1 MFRLWWMSNNALKE
15 RADYLE
21 KIALLKWDIW
31 FYYTGIQLVVTFAL
45 LGLILLAFIAYAFTS
60 QTTFVD
66 PFSSS
71 KIAFFVLNSIFII
84 TLVILNCNF
93 IFEGAKNE
101 NRKKR
106 MATLLGISVLTLLFS
121 IIMFCTMN
129 GSMHEN
135 INLLHESNPEM
146 YKETILSTLIPNT
159 SDLNYFIPF
168 WILSVAF
175 ILIIGFIVYLDS
187 IWLYRLDKKDTVM
200 ESTDILFDDEKNV
213 KY

>member
-1 MFRLWWMSNNALKE
+1 
-15 RADYLE
+15 
-21 KIALLKWDIW
+21 
-31 FYYTGIQLVVTFAL
+31 
-45 LGLILLAFIAYAFTS
+45 
-60 QTTFVD
+60 
-66 PFSSS
+66 
-71 KIAFFVLNSIFII
+71 
-84 TLVILNCNF
+84 
-93 IFEGAKNE
+93 
-101 NRKKR
+101 
-106 MATLLGISVLTLLFS
+106 
-121 IIMFCTMN
+121 MN

>member
-21 KIALLKWDIW
+21 KISLLKWDIW
-31 FYYTGIQLVVTFAL
+31 FYYTGIQLIITFTI
-45 LGLILLAFIAYAFTS
+45 LGLILLAFLAYAFTS
-60 QTTFVD
+60 HATVID

-71 KIAFFVLNSIFII
+71 KMAFFVLNTIFII
-84 TLVILNCNF
+84 TLIILNCNF

-106 MATLLGISVLTLLFS
+106 IAALLGISAITLIFS
-121 IIMFCTMN
+121 TLMFFAINT
-129 GSMHEN
+129 SMHDN
-135 INLLHESNPEM
+135 INLLHKSNPEI
-146 YKETILSTLIPNT
+146 YKETILSSLIPNT

-168 WILSVAF
+168 WILSVIF
-175 ILIIGFIVYLDS
+175 VLIIGFIVYLDS
-187 IWLYRLDKKDTVM
+187 TWLYRLVKKDTII
-200 ESTDILFDDEKNV
+200 ETTDILFDDEKNV